1 MTKTINSDLI
11 RGNINTII
19 LKALYSGDRYGYDI
33 IKEIEDKSHGQYI
46 LKQPTLYS
54 CLKRLESQGFISSYW
69 GEQSN
74 SNGGRRKYY
83 TLTELG
89 REVFVQNQDE
99 YEYSRTIIDQ
109 LISERDYD
117 LDSIE
122 KPTRDDEPEEYEAE
136 SRPDTLSDKV
146 VKAISDIE
154 SEVVTE
160 EAKPTAETV
169 EAVEST
175 VQEHSEEQSTIQTSN
190 EHIKPQT
197 ENIHP
202 NESDV
207 YTKQNEETEET
218 DEESSNNTQ
227 TDSTLSADYF
237 GYDPAEFEPITK
249 QSATAAE
256 IDAILSGAND
266 KKSYS
271 DNVSTPASASAPKR
285 SFGESYFGT
294 DDTAASYSPFNYGAA
309 EQYGFALEDETPL
322 DTPNAQP
329 QPASVISET
338 PTIEPQ
344 KKSTPDF
351 LSYDTEIPYSSYQ
364 PETHRQN
371 PIDDNYRTML
381 EGFVTDYGA
390 PAEIEK
396 PHEKPLSDEPISET
410 PMSVKEKI
418 QVRNFGKLSQSI
430 RDLGDEVK
438 IRTPDSN
445 AAREYNKQYYYY
457 RNKLL
462 LFQYGILFV
471 IMLLESFI
479 TFITIKSSAT
489 VEMPYAVALY
499 VCSILFCLAFPITA
513 GILYLSDPFKR
524 KRIDFNFKNSMI
536 FRTIIMLQLILIIY
550 AINVYC
556 GMPLGGSSEYLL
568 SMILPCILT
577 SNVPIS
583 GIIFN
588 CLYRSK
594 NFAVD

>member
-122 KPTRDDEPEEYEAE
+122 KPTRDDESEEYEAE
-136 SRPDTLSDKV
+136 TRPDTHSEKV
-146 VKAISDIE
+146 VEAVSDIE

-160 EAKPTAETV
+160 DAKPSTETV

-175 VQEHSEEQSTIQTSN
+175 VQEHSEEQLTIQTSN
-190 EHIKPQT
+190 EQIEPQT
-197 ENIHP
+197 DNIHTDETGADTKP
-202 NESDV
+202 NE
-207 YTKQNEETEET
+207 KTEET
-218 DEESSNNTQ
+218 NEESSNNTQ
-227 TDSTLSADYF
+227 MDSTLSADYF

-271 DNVSTPASASAPKR
+271 DNVSTPSTASTPKR
-285 SFGESYFGT
+285 SFGESYFGS
-294 DDTAASYSPFNYGAA
+294 DDTETSYSPFNYGAA
-309 EQYGFALEDETPL
+309 EQYGFALEDETQ
-322 DTPNAQP
+322 T
-329 QPASVISET
+329 ET
-338 PTIEPQ
+338 PTQQPTPVEIPPIEPQ
-344 KKSTPDF
+344 KKSSPDF
-351 LSYDTEIPYSSYQ
+351 ISYDTEIPYSSYQ
-364 PETHRQN
+364 PEPRRQN
-371 PIDDNYRTML
+371 PVDDNYRTML
-381 EGFVTDYGA
+381 EGFVADYSS
-390 PAEIEK
+390 PVESDK
-396 PHEKPLSDEPISET
+396 PHEKSIPDEPISENT
-410 PMSVKEKI
+410 MSVKEKI

-489 VEMPYAVALY
+489 VDMPYAVVLY

-524 KRIDFNFKNSMI
+524 KRVDFNFKNPMI

-577 SNVPIS
+577 TNVPIS

-594 NFAVD
+594 NFADD

>member
-83 TLTELG
+83 TLTDLG

-117 LDSIE
+117 LDSVE
-122 KPTRDDEPEEYEAE
+122 KPVRDEA
-136 SRPDTLSDKV
+136 DKET
-146 VKAISDIE
+146 E
-154 SEVVTE
+154 SEKLAPAKHE
-160 EAKPTAETV
+160 EKIV
-169 EAVEST
+169 EAVA
-175 VQEHSEEQSTIQTSN
+175 
-190 EHIKPQT
+190 
-197 ENIHP
+197 
-202 NESDV
+202 DV
-207 YTKQNEETEET
+207 ET
-218 DEESSNNTQ
+218 DEELEEKPVAETIEAEETTPPASETVSEYGETMQQSDYTAQQDSQDTVNFDNERVEPANQ
-227 TDSTLSADYF
+227 TDSALNADYF
-237 GYDPAEFEPITK
+237 GYDASDVDESNKHSLNSE
-249 QSATAAE
+249 E
-256 IDAILSGAND
+256 IDAILSDTEN

-271 DNVSTPASASAPKR
+271 DNVSAATTETIPKR
-285 SFGESYFGT
+285 SFGETYFDSDET
-294 DDTAASYSPFNYGAA
+294 SSYSPFNYSAA
-309 EQYGFALEDETPL
+309 EQYGFALEDEAIR
-322 DTPNAQP
+322 DTTVSAAQH
-329 QPASVISET
+329 SIHDE
-338 PTIEPQ
+338 PTQEYQ
-344 KKSTPDF
+344 KKNSPDF
-351 LSYDTEIPYSSYQ
+351 LSYDTEIPDTPYQ
-364 PETHRQN
+364 TETRKQN
-371 PIDDNYRTML
+371 PMDDNYRTML
-381 EGFVTDYGA
+381 EGFVADYGT
-390 PAEIEK
+390 PSEPEKPCEK
-396 PHEKPLSDEPISET
+396 PHVDDPVSEST
-410 PMSVKEKI
+410 MSVKEKI

-462 LFQYGILFV
+462 LFQHGILFL

-479 TFITIKSSAT
+479 TFITIRSSVS

-524 KRIDFNFKNSMI
+524 KRVDFNFKNSMI
-536 FRTIIMLQLILIIY
+536 FRTIIMLQLILIVY

-556 GMPLGGSSEYLL
+556 GMPIGGSSEYLL

-577 SNVPIS
+577 TNVPVS

-594 NFAVD
+594 NFTVD

>member
-83 TLTELG
+83 TLTDLG

-117 LDSIE
+117 LDSVE
-122 KPTRDDEPEEYEAE
+122 KPVHDESDEKNEAE
-136 SRPDTLSDKV
+136 IQAQEKHDEKIVEAVADVETD
-146 VKAISDIE
+146 AEIE
-154 SEVVTE
+154 E
-160 EAKPTAETV
+160 KPVAETV
-169 EAVEST
+169 EAEETTQFQSEPTSEHSETMQQADST
-175 VQEHSEEQSTIQTSN
+175 VQQDS
-190 EHIKPQT
+190 
-197 ENIHP
+197 
-202 NESDV
+202 
-207 YTKQNEETEET
+207 QNEIDT
-218 DEESSNNTQ
+218 DDEYVDQPGQ
-227 TDSTLSADYF
+227 TDSTLGADYF
-237 GYDPAEFEPITK
+237 GYDTSDAVESTK
-249 QSATAAE
+249 RSANSEE
-256 IDAILSGAND
+256 IDAILSGTAN

-271 DNVSTPASASAPKR
+271 DNVRCTTTEGTPKR
-285 SFGESYFGT
+285 SFGESYFDSDET
-294 DDTAASYSPFNYGAA
+294 TSYSPFNYSAT
-309 EQYGFALEDETPL
+309 EQYGFALEDE
-322 DTPNAQP
+322 DTQDKTTSTVQSQFAHQIHEEPTQEQP
-329 QPASVISET
+329 
-338 PTIEPQ
+338 
-344 KKSTPDF
+344 KKNSPDF
-351 LSYDTEIPYSSYQ
+351 LSYDTEVPYTTYQ
-364 PETHRQN
+364 PEPGRQN

-381 EGFVTDYGA
+381 EGFVADYGA
-390 PAEIEK
+390 TTEPEKQREHARVEEPVAEN
-396 PHEKPLSDEPISET
+396 T
-410 PMSVKEKI
+410 MSVKEKI

-430 RDLGDEVK
+430 RELGDEVK

-462 LFQYGILFV
+462 LFQYGILFL

-479 TFITIKSSAT
+479 SFIVIRSSVSA
-489 VEMPYAVALY
+489 EIPYAVALY

-524 KRIDFNFKNSMI
+524 KRVDFNFKNSMI
-536 FRTIIMLQLILIIY
+536 FRTIIMLQLILIVY

-556 GMPLGGSSEYLL
+556 GMPIGGSSEYLL

-577 SNVPIS
+577 TNVPVS

-594 NFAVD
+594 HFTVD

>member
-117 LDSIE
+117 LDSVE
-122 KPTRDDEPEEYEAE
+122 KPERDYTQEEFESEAIPENKKDNIVEAV
-136 SRPDTLSDKV
+136 P
-146 VKAISDIE
+146 DIE
-154 SEVVTE
+154 SVAVTE
-160 EAKPTAETV
+160 EEKPVAETV
-169 EAVEST
+169 EAKETAHEQEHEQETST
-175 VQEHSEEQSTIQTSN
+175 V
-190 EHIKPQT
+190 
-197 ENIHP
+197 P
-202 NESDV
+202 NEPDQTNVPSADV
-207 YTKQNEETEET
+207 KQDEITEDREE
-218 DEESSNNTQ
+218 DNAESGQ
-227 TDSTLSADYF
+227 TDSTLNADYF
-237 GYDPAEFEPITK
+237 GYDPAEFEPSAK
-249 QSATAAE
+249 QSATADE
-256 IDAILSGAND
+256 IDAILSGVNE

-271 DNVSTPASASAPKR
+271 DNISTPASASAPKR
-285 SFGESYFGT
+285 SFGESYFGA

-309 EQYGFALEDETPL
+309 AQYGFALEDETPL
-322 DTPNAQP
+322 DTPTAQP
-329 QPASVISET
+329 QPASVIPET

-351 LSYDTEIPYSSYQ
+351 LSYDTELPYTSYQ
-364 PETHRQN
+364 PETHKQN
-371 PIDDNYRTML
+371 PIDDNYRTMF

-479 TFITIKSSAT
+479 TFITIRSSAT
-489 VEMPYAVALY
+489 VEIPYAVALY

-556 GMPLGGSSEYLL
+556 GMPIGGSSEYLL

>member
-83 TLTELG
+83 TLTDLG

-117 LDSIE
+117 LDSVE
-122 KPTRDDEPEEYEAE
+122 KPVRDESDAAPDAEKQSQEKHEE
-136 SRPDTLSDKV
+136 KV
-146 VKAISDIE
+146 I
-154 SEVVTE
+154 
-160 EAKPTAETV
+160 
-169 EAVEST
+169 EAVA
-175 VQEHSEEQSTIQTSN
+175 
-190 EHIKPQT
+190 
-197 ENIHP
+197 
-202 NESDV
+202 DV
-207 YTKQNEETEET
+207 ETDAETEEKPAAET
-218 DEESSNNTQ
+218 IEAEETTPSASHESTTEYNETNLQSDTEIQ
-227 TDSTLSADYF
+227 KEAQDAVVDSEEENAEQAIQPDSTLSADYF
-237 GYDPAEFEPITK
+237 GYDASEVDESNKHTLN
-249 QSATAAE
+249 SEE
-256 IDAILSGAND
+256 IDAILSGTAN

-271 DNVSTPASASAPKR
+271 DNVSAATTESTAPKR
-285 SFGESYFGT
+285 SFGESYFDSDET
-294 DDTAASYSPFNYGAA
+294 TSYSPFNYSAA
-309 EQYGFALEDETPL
+309 EQYGFALEDDDIQGQDAAAPV
-322 DTPNAQP
+322 AQP
-329 QPASVISET
+329 QFTPQIQDEPAQEQ
-338 PTIEPQ
+338 P
-344 KKSTPDF
+344 KKSSPDF
-351 LSYDTEIPYSSYQ
+351 LSYDTEIPYTPYQ
-364 PETHRQN
+364 PETRKQN

-381 EGFVTDYGA
+381 EGFVTDYGV
-390 PAEIEK
+390 PSEPEK
-396 PHEKPLSDEPISET
+396 TREKAHVDEPVSEST
-410 PMSVKEKI
+410 MSVKEKI

-462 LFQYGILFV
+462 LFQYGILFL

-479 TFITIKSSAT
+479 AFITIKSSVS

-524 KRIDFNFKNSMI
+524 KRVDFNFKNSMI
-536 FRTIIMLQLILIIY
+536 FRTIIMLQLILIVY

-556 GMPLGGSSEYLL
+556 GMPIGGSSEYLL

-577 SNVPIS
+577 TNVPVS

-594 NFAVD
+594 NFTVD